1 MGAPRA
7 SKGEATQR
15 EREALVAE
23 AHQEVEVEEHLQEV
37 AEPVE
42 QLQVVVE
49 EQQRKVGGEQLQ
61 LVRVGRL
68 ESLKQSGLAGLWSIL
83 VQIQEAEWAN

>member
-68 ESLKQSGLAGLWSIL
+68 ESSKQSGLAGLWSIL

>member
-68 ESLKQSGLAGLWSIL
+68 ESSKQSGLAGLWSIL
-83 VQIQEAEWAN
+83 VQIQAAEWAN